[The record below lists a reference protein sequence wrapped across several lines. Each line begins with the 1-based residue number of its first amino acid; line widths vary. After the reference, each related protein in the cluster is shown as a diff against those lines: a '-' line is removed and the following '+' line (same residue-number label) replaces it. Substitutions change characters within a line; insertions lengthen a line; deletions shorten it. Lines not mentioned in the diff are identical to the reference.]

1 MSVTIEDIL
10 KLPCLSEAR
19 VVAGKNC
26 LQKVLSSVSVL
37 EFSNPNSL
45 QDELFRKNEFCGSEI
60 VITAFA
66 GIADNVEQQCAN
78 IRRLAM
84 VGEAG
89 LILYYVGILMPRV
102 DQRLIDLAD
111 QLDFTL
117 IVMPENRM
125 DLRYSEVIYEVM
137 EAIIRDQTVENTLV
151 TDVLDRMCRLPEHQR
166 TVDAA
171 LRMTRD
177 MIRTSLILVDGQNR
191 ALGQANWPMSLE
203 LLHEDL
209 PAAQKMKPLQLPN
222 NRTLWRCPLEPESSR
237 GMELLLVKDGNPLS
251 HELVAQVVELIRLV
265 VSLWSQNHAEVH
277 ASELVRAILRD
288 EPLKMRRLGALF
300 HIDVASMH
308 AMWVLR
314 PKKEWNGRG
323 EEALHLMRELLRHRC
338 KAVIADRY
346 EGYAVA
352 FMAWK
357 NHEENVFLLGSVL
370 MEQLGAAGIDA
381 VLTQCG
387 SLRDTAEVRR
397 AFLLN
402 HDCLEDA
409 QRIWPE
415 RQWFTIEEVDFAH
428 QCRVVLDE
436 GEDTLAKA
444 MHPFRVMSEH
454 GEWEELQ
461 RTLEIYL
468 LDAESSV
475 TRCAERMCLHKNT
488 VKYRLGRVAAC
499 LGYPVDKE
507 PEKYAL
513 YRAAALDRLLAPQ

>member
-1 MSVTIEDIL
+1 M
-10 KLPCLSEAR
+10 
-19 VVAGKNC
+19 
-26 LQKVLSSVSVL
+26 
-37 EFSNPNSL
+37 
-45 QDELFRKNEFCGSEI
+45 
-60 VITAFA
+60 
-66 GIADNVEQQCAN
+66 
-78 IRRLAM
+78 
-84 VGEAG
+84 
-89 LILYYVGILMPRV
+89 
-102 DQRLIDLAD
+102 
-111 QLDFTL
+111 
-117 IVMPENRM
+117 
-125 DLRYSEVIYEVM
+125 
-137 EAIIRDQTVENTLV
+137 
-151 TDVLDRMCRLPEHQR
+151 
-166 TVDAA
+166 DAA

-415 RQWFTIEEVDFAH
+415 RQWFTIEEVDLAH

-436 GEDTLAKA
+436 GEDALAKA
-444 MHPFRVMSEH
+444 MHPFRVMNEQR
-454 GEWEELQ
+454 EWEEIQ

-468 LDAESSV
+468 LDAGSSV